1 MERVGT
7 ITRAVGRRSILTV
20 SDIENFATKHGGMV
34 RFVFGENKV
43 RLRVNLETV
52 KASRLVLDP
61 RLLRMSE
68 IVSGT

>member
-1 MERVGT
+1 M
-7 ITRAVGRRSILTV
+7 